1 MEELVVVLL
10 LIAVNPTEMAG
21 SPILLGVAVEEVLSQ
36 ILPVEEVLE
45 LSGLFPIQR
54 WSLTPL

>member
-10 LIAVNPTEMAG
+10 LTAVNPTEMAG
-21 SPILLGVAVEEVLSQ
+21 SPILLVVAVEEVLSQ

-45 LSGLFPIQR
+45 RSGLYPIQR
-54 WSLTPL
+54 WSLMLP